1 MTRALTESCVTAR
14 IPAGSG
20 DGLEP
25 LRHVLGGFVLAIGE
39 LRQSLLYRVREAC
52 LSRVRKNV
60 GLRNGVVEGLQELP
74 GAGVGLHLLHGLSQC
89 ERHAT
94 GRAAL
99 SSAPMRT
106 TDRLS
111 EMRAKAA
118 QGGGD

>member
-74 GAGVGLHLLHGLSQC
+74 GAGVGLHLCTACRNASGMP
-89 ERHAT
+89 T

-106 TDRLS
+106 
-111 EMRAKAA
+111 
-118 QGGGD
+118 